1 MRLGWPEIGGGGVGG
16 GDWWR
21 KQEEE
26 LWLDIVI
33 GRGFNTQ
40 VLGFWFED

>member
-33 GRGFNTQ
+33 GR
-40 VLGFWFED
+40 LI

>member
-16 GDWWR
+16 GDWGR

-33 GRGFNTQ
+33 GR
-40 VLGFWFED
+40 LI

>member
-16 GDWWR
+16 GDWWCWGR

-26 LWLDIVI
+26 LWRDIVI
-33 GRGFNTQ
+33 GR
-40 VLGFWFED
+40 LI